1 MNNQSPSLGGS
12 LNPNS
17 AGQNAQGIPGVQAN
31 QAMMNQAA
39 MKHQQQYTYQR
50 LGVPGGVPGQSAQPG

>member
-17 AGQNAQGIPGVQAN
+17 TGQNAQGIPGVQAN

-39 MKHQQQYTYQR
+39 MKHQQ
-50 LGVPGGVPGQSAQPG
+50 